1 MDFLGIGVPEV
12 LMILVLALIIIGPKE
27 MVKVS
32 RTIGEFLR
40 KVMTSDAWRAV
51 QRASQEMRTLPNRLA
66 RESGLQDIQK
76 ELADPARAAKPVS
89 SPGSTPA
96 ANLGLGEEVKLDAWV
111 SKQDSGP
118 TARPDTSP
126 PAPASEN

>member
-1 MDFLGIGVPEV
+1 MDFLGVGVPE
-12 LMILVLALIIIGPKE
+12 ILVIVVLALIIIGPRE

-66 RESGLQDIQK
+66 RESGLQDIQR
-76 ELADPARAAKPVS
+76 ELGDTNRAMKPIS
-89 SPGSTPA
+89 SPTPTNQA
-96 ANLGLGEEVKLDAWV
+96 AGFGEEVKLDAWV
-111 SKQDSGP
+111 NKPENNPPVDSNNSGIAE
-118 TARPDTSP
+118 TK
-126 PAPASEN
+126 EG

>member
-1 MDFLGIGVPEV
+1 MESSAVLLQRSTSYVRTCFMPLPNFHNLLIEWICHPNWESDVDFLGVGVPEILV
-12 LMILVLALIIIGPKE
+12 ILVLALIIIGPRE

-66 RESGLQDIQK
+66 RESGLQDI
-76 ELADPARAAKPVS
+76 
-89 SPGSTPA
+89 
-96 ANLGLGEEVKLDAWV
+96 
-111 SKQDSGP
+111 
-118 TARPDTSP
+118 
-126 PAPASEN
+126 